1 MGKIGIY
8 YNEQGLRDIMKGNA
22 ISTIEQDIMMR
33 KLNQIQAE
41 FLQRF
46 GFEGKFEVKRVDTN
60 SKRSR
65 TTYRIVTSDSHTA
78 AALKKEPGWLAKF
91 VQ

>member
-8 YNEQGLRDIMKGNA
+8 YNEQGFRDIMKGNA
-22 ISTIEQDIMMR
+22 ISTLEQDIMMQ

-46 GFEGKFEVKRVDTN
+46 GFEGKFEVKKVDTN

-65 TTYRIVTSDSHTA
+65 TSFRIVASDAKTTT
-78 AALKKEPGWLAKF
+78 ALKREPGWLAKF
-91 VQ
+91 LK

>member
-8 YNEQGLRDIMKGNA
+8 YNEQGFRDIMKGNA
-22 ISTIEQDIMMR
+22 ISTLEQDIMMQ

-46 GFEGKFEVKRVDTN
+46 GFEGKFEVKKVDTN

-65 TTYRIVTSDSHTA
+65 TSFRIVASDAKTTT
-78 AALKKEPGWLAKF
+78 ALKREPGWLAKF
-91 VQ
+91 IQ

>member
-65 TTYRIVTSDSHTA
+65 TTYRIVTSDSRTTA
-78 AALKKEPGWLAKF
+78 VLKKKPGWLAKF

>member
-8 YNEQGLRDIMKGNA
+8 YNEQGFRDIMKGNA
-22 ISTIEQDIMMR
+22 ISTLEQDIMMQ

-46 GFEGKFEVKRVDTN
+46 GFEGKFEVKKVDTN

-65 TTYRIVTSDSHTA
+65 TSFRIVASDAKTA
-78 AALKKEPGWLAKF
+78 TALKREPGWLAKF
-91 VQ
+91 LK